1 MMKKFLTLIFL
12 MLTASAALKADLT
25 FRIKAPDR
33 VMAGEQFYITYS
45 VIDGNP
51 SLRSLRV
58 PEIEGCKLLY
68 GPSETKSQSYE
79 ISNGRSRSNT
89 RVDYTFVY
97 RAEKEGTVTIGEASV
112 EADGKH
118 LTTSRRKLTITAG
131 SQPSASRPGASGSSA
146 PDVNID
152 DISTQSSDRAVQSD
166 DVFVRIILNKSTA
179 YEQEAIE
186 CTIKLYTK
194 YSISSFMPTK
204 QPSFDGFL
212 IEEVPI
218 QAQLN
223 EVESYRGQNYMTAL
237 LKRCIIFSQK
247 SGKLTINS
255 GNYDITV
262 VQYDNVNMGFFNVR
276 TPQERDIKVSSNSA
290 AIDIKPLP
298 IPHPEGFSGAV
309 GTFEIDSRLVGNNF
323 RTNDPATLI
332 YTITGTGNI
341 KYVKEPEID
350 FPSEFELYNP
360 QTDYDTRVNGSNVS
374 GKMTVEY
381 TFVPQATG
389 DFRIGSDKF
398 VYFNPANHQYVT
410 LSTPVYDIK
419 VAKGATSAA
428 SVEQKD
434 IESKNTDILHIKTG
448 DKHPELHRT
457 YVIATWWYWTLVA
470 LMIAGVTIA
479 ACARGKRARM
489 ASDEKGTRLI
499 KANKVARRRL
509 KLAKKLSE
517 THQDEKFYE
526 ETLKAIWGYLSD
538 KLGIPASQLTRENIM
553 SVLDEAGAPEDVRA
567 NLGEVLDDCEMARY
581 SPADTRPSTED
592 IYRKASTAIN
602 SMENIKFRK

>member
-1 MMKKFLTLIFL
+1 MKKFLTLIIL

-79 ISNGRSRSNT
+79 IINGRSRSNT

-131 SQPSASRPGASGSSA
+131 SQPSSSRPGTSGSSA

-237 LKRCIIFSQK
+237 LKRCIIFPQK

-298 IPHPEGFSGAV
+298 LPQPEGFSGAV

-398 VYFNPANHQYVT
+398 VYFNPSNHQYVT
-410 LSTPVYDIK
+410 LATPVYDIK
-419 VAKGATSAA
+419 VAKGATSSA

-448 DKHPELHRT
+448 DKHPALHRT
-457 YVIATWWYWTLVA
+457 YVIATWWYWALVA
-470 LMIAGVTIA
+470 LMIAGVTVA